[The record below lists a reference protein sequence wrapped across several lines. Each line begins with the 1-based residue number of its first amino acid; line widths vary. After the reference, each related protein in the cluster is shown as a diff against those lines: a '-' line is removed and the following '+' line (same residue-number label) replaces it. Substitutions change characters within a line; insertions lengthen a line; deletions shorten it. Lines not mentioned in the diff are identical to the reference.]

1 MSSARPR
8 GPARALLRDR
18 RLLALLVA
26 ETISTTGTQMTWL
39 ALPWFVLTT
48 TGSAGKMTLVL
59 ASEAVGLVLM
69 GLPGGT
75 ILTRLGPRWTMMIA
89 DGARAPFMLIIPLLY
104 WSGALTFPLLLGLVF
119 VVGALSGPYFAAQR
133 TLVPELVGEEENVVG
148 KANAFLQSAQRV
160 TMLLG
165 PAVAGVLIAWVGAP
179 SVLVIDAATYLVS
192 FVLVGAFVRVA
203 RRVVDPEQRG
213 RFLDGF
219 RFIVRDPLLRGWS
232 VAFITGDAAW
242 MAFFAA
248 VPVLVVAEYG
258 ADPRIAGWIF
268 ASFGVGAVIGNVVAY
283 RLQDRTDGL
292 TLVATLVYGQAL
304 PLWVLVF
311 HVPAVTIVA
320 AIFVSGLF
328 NGLVNPAIHTLLTLS
343 SPPAIRARVMPAL
356 SAVLMLSLPLGLAV
370 AGPVLSTA
378 GAHPVLVG
386 FAVTQTGAMTL
397 VSILGLR
404 VRASRRTE
412 ELSLAA

>member
-1 MSSARPR
+1 M
-8 GPARALLRDR
+8 LRDR

-26 ETISTTGTQMTWL
+26 ETISTTGSQMTWL

-59 ASEAVGLVLM
+59 ASEAAGLVLM
-69 GLPGGT
+69 GMPGGT
-75 ILTRLGPRWTMMIA
+75 ILTRLGSRWTMMIA

-119 VVGALSGPYFAAQR
+119 VVGALTGPYFAAQR
-133 TLVPELVGEEENVVG
+133 TLVPELVGEEEHAVG

-165 PAVAGVLIAWVGAP
+165 PAVAGILIAWVGAP
-179 SVLVIDAATYLVS
+179 SVLLIDAATYVVS
-192 FVLVGAFVRVA
+192 FVLVGVFVTVRSRVE
-203 RRVVDPEQRG
+203 PEQRG

-219 RFIVRDPLLRGWS
+219 RFIVRDPLLRGWC

-268 ASFGVGAVIGNVVAY
+268 AAFGVGAVIGNAVAY
-283 RLQDRTDGL
+283 RLQGRTDGM

-311 HVPAVTIVA
+311 HVPAVAIVG

-343 SPPAIRARVMPAL
+343 SPPAIRARVLPAL
-356 SAVLMLSLPLGLAV
+356 TAVMTLSLPLGLAV

-386 FAVTQTGAMTL
+386 FAVTQTAAMTL

-404 VRASRRTE
+404 VRASRRAE
-412 ELSLAA
+412 ELSVAA

>member
-1 MSSARPR
+1 V
-8 GPARALLRDR
+8 LRDR

-26 ETISTTGTQMTWL
+26 ETISTTGSQMTWL

-59 ASEAVGLVLM
+59 ASEAAGLVLM
-69 GLPGGT
+69 GMPGGT
-75 ILTRLGPRWTMMIA
+75 ILTRLGSRWTMMIA

-119 VVGALSGPYFAAQR
+119 VVGALTGPYFAAQR
-133 TLVPELVGEEENVVG
+133 TLVPELVGEEEHAVG

-165 PAVAGVLIAWVGAP
+165 PAVAGILIAWVGAP
-179 SVLVIDAATYLVS
+179 SVLLIDAATYVVS
-192 FVLVGAFVRVA
+192 FVLVGVFVTVRSRVE
-203 RRVVDPEQRG
+203 PEQRG

-219 RFIVRDPLLRGWS
+219 RFIVRDPLLRGWC

-268 ASFGVGAVIGNVVAY
+268 AAFGVGAVIGNAVAY
-283 RLQDRTDGL
+283 RLQGRTDGM

-311 HVPAVTIVA
+311 HVPAVAIVG
-320 AIFVSGLF
+320 AIVVSGLF

-343 SPPAIRARVMPAL
+343 SPPAIRARVLPAL
-356 SAVLMLSLPLGLAV
+356 TAVMTLSLPLGLAV

-386 FAVTQTGAMTL
+386 FAVTQTAAMTL

-404 VRASRRTE
+404 VRASRRAE
-412 ELSLAA
+412 ELSVAA